1 MCWIVCSLCVTVQM
15 RPEEN
20 GAVMGGI
27 YSYNHGGL
35 GGLSGHYWNESVGFS
50 FVVGRFLWFW
60 FEFA

>member
-27 YSYNHGGL
+27 YSYKRITMEV
-35 GGLSGHYWNESVGFS
+35 SGHYWNESVGFI